1 MDARSIVAPSGAR
14 AVLQPD
20 GSINVVWIQNAPYDE
35 IELERSVNGG
45 PWCVIA
51 TLPGDNVFH
60 KDRDT
65 APGGSYAY
73 RVRARIGGMWTG
85 YSVTESV
92 YTAPIEPESCSASR
106 RSDLRVD
113 VTWALA
119 EEAIP
124 ASVLVERQA
133 DGGGWVQIAKLP
145 GGTANFSDNSVTANH
160 SYRYRVRTYNG
171 NYSRYATSGTVYTTP
186 AAPWPLSIERLD
198 ASTVSLGA
206 DTSGVRNATGYE
218 VEADEGRGFSPRG
231 SFASLPQDTA
241 ATAALTRFR
250 VRSTRGSMASDWT
263 DPVPVTE
270 VRAPLAPSASGLPA
284 VAPTGSKQALS
295 WIPDHPDRSPQRQAQ
310 VEYGVGGSTKTVTI
324 EGGATEWR
332 VPADVMGKPCT
343 VTARVRT
350 KGLHSSWGAWGSTQS
365 MRVERAPMVVITS
378 PAIDGATVDRL
389 PLTVR
394 WEVTDATGVASQL
407 VELVDADGVTVV
419 SERVEG
425 GSLSIGADGTSLPDG
440 SEWTLRVTAI
450 SGSSIIAAAERLFT
464 VRYAAP
470 AKPVASVAYE
480 EADMAAHILVVGGA
494 TRYEVDGTV
503 LRGVMRGVEGGV
515 EMLGTVNVGG
525 GLVAL
530 AGLPDTE
537 SMSVSRVMPDGS
549 SWLVASGLEN
559 GQRCVDPLPPLNA
572 DYTYAVTSFS
582 PIGTS
587 AQADVPARFE
597 TGCVAFNWGRAA
609 SICESMRFNP
619 SWSRKVSRG
628 RKLVRFA
635 DGGEVGGLPLA
646 YESDAVEAGGKQ
658 QFTLLDLDQ
667 MRRLDRLA
675 AEYSVCWYRDLYGGV
690 RRCAVEWDMSADS
703 PYSVVKASADMTDV
717 RFEEAW

>member
-20 GSINVVWIQNAPYDE
+20 GSINVVWVQNAPYDE

-92 YTAPIEPESCSASR
+92 YTTPIEPESCSASR

-171 NYSRYATSGTVYTTP
+171 NYSKYATSGTVYTTP
-186 AAPWPLSIERLD
+186 AAPWPLEITRLD

-218 VEADEGRGFSPRG
+218 VEADEGRGFASRG
-231 SFASLPQDTA
+231 SFASLPQDMA
-241 ATAALTRFR
+241 ATAKLTRFR
-250 VRSTRGSMASDWT
+250 VRSTRAAMKSPWSGVVAVS
-263 DPVPVTE
+263 E
-270 VRAPLAPSASGLPA
+270 VCAPLAPSASGLPA
-284 VAPTGSKQALS
+284 VAPTGSKQALT
-295 WIPDHPDRSPQRQAQ
+295 WMPNHPDRSPQKQAQ
-310 VEYGVGGSTKTVTI
+310 VEYSVDGSTKTVTV
-324 EGGATEWR
+324 EGGATTWH
-332 VPADVMGKPCT
+332 VPVDVMSKPCT

-350 KGLHSSWGAWGSTQS
+350 MGLHSSWGAWGSTQS
-365 MRVERAPMVVITS
+365 MQVERAPMVVITS

-389 PLTVR
+389 PLTVT
-394 WEVTDATGVASQL
+394 WEVVDATGVASQL

-419 SERVEG
+419 SRRVEG
-425 GSLSIGADGTSLPDG
+425 GSLSIGDDGTSLPDG
-440 SEWTLRVTAI
+440 TEWTLRVTAI
-450 SGSSIIAAAERLFT
+450 GGSSIIAAAERLFT

-470 AKPVASVAYE
+470 AQPVASVVYD
-480 EADMAAHILVVGGA
+480 EADMAAHILLVGGA

-503 LRGVMRGVEGGV
+503 LKGVMRSAEGGV

-525 GLVAL
+525 GLVSL
-530 AGLPDTE
+530 SGLLDTE

-572 DYTYAVTSFS
+572 DYTYAVTSLS

-597 TGCVAFNWGRAA
+597 TGRVAFNWGLAA
-609 SICESMRFNP
+609 SICESMRFDP

-635 DGGEVGGLPLA
+635 DGGETGGLPLA
-646 YESDAVEAGGKQ
+646 YESEAVEAGGKQ

>member
-20 GSINVVWIQNAPYDE
+20 GSINVVWIQNASYDVVQ
-35 IELERSVNGG
+35 LWRSVNGG
-45 PWCVIA
+45 QWDVLDA
-51 TLPGDNVFH
+51 LPGDTVFYR
-60 KDRDT
+60 DRDA

-73 RVRARIGGMWTG
+73 RVRARVGSTWTG
-85 YSVTESV
+85 YSVTAPV
-92 YTAPIEPESCSASR
+92 HTAPVEPRSCSASR
-106 RSDLRVD
+106 RSDSRVD
-113 VTWALA
+113 VTWELA
-119 EEAIP
+119 EGALP
-124 ASVLVERQA
+124 ASVLVERQV

-145 GGTANFSDNSVTANH
+145 GGTANYADNSVTANH

-171 NYSRYATSGTVYTTP
+171 NYSKYAASGTVYTTP
-186 AAPWPLSIERLD
+186 AAPWPLEITRLD

-218 VEADEGRGFSPRG
+218 VEADEGRGFASRG
-231 SFASLPQDTA
+231 SFASLPQNMA
-241 ATAALTRFR
+241 ATAKLTRFR
-250 VRSTRGSMASDWT
+250 VRSTRAAMKSPWSGVVAVS
-263 DPVPVTE
+263 E
-270 VRAPLAPSASGLPA
+270 VCAPLVPSASGLPA
-284 VAPTGSKQALS
+284 VAPTGSKQALT
-295 WIPDHPDRSPQRQAQ
+295 WMPDHPDRSPQKQAQ
-310 VEYGVGGSTKTVTI
+310 VEYSVDGSTKTVTV
-324 EGGATEWR
+324 EGGATTWH
-332 VPADVMGKPCT
+332 VPVDVMSKPCT

-350 KGLHSSWGAWGSTQS
+350 MGLHSSWGAWGSTQS
-365 MRVERAPMVVITS
+365 MQVERAPMVVITS

-389 PLTVR
+389 PLTVT
-394 WEVTDATGVASQL
+394 WEVVDATGVASQL

-419 SERVEG
+419 SERVDG
-425 GSLSIGADGTSLPDG
+425 NSFSIGTDGTSLPDG
-440 SEWTLRVTAI
+440 TDWNLRVTAI
-450 SGSSIIAAAERLFT
+450 GGSSIIASAERVFT
-464 VRYAAP
+464 VKYAAP
-470 AKPVASVAYE
+470 AQPVASVVYD

-494 TRYEVDGTV
+494 TRYVVEGTT
-503 LRGVMRGVEGGV
+503 LKGVMRSAVGGV

-525 GLVAL
+525 GLVSL
-530 AGLPDTE
+530 SGLPDTE

-587 AQADVPARFE
+587 AQIDLPARFE
-597 TGCVAFNWGRAA
+597 TGRVAFNWGLAA
-609 SICESMRFNP
+609 SICESMRFDP

-628 RKLVRFA
+628 RKLMRFA
-635 DGGEVGGLPLA
+635 DGGEAGGLPLA
-646 YESDAVEAGGKQ
+646 YESEAVESGGRQ
-658 QFTLLDLDQ
+658 RFTLLDLDQ

-690 RRCAVEWDMSADS
+690 RRCAVDWDMSADS
-703 PYSVVKASADMTDV
+703 PYSVIKASADMTDV